1 MRWLTV
7 VLAAIVLFVA
17 TASITAML
25 WLSPTQARHGIAG
38 VEFSSVANAQVDQP
52 TDGTAPAR
60 AGVTV
65 TGEGVIAVKP
75 DLARVTLGVEVSNPS
90 ASAAQQDAAV
100 RMDAVVGQL
109 RNLGIEE
116 RDIQTTRFDLSPEY
130 ENSTNG
136 GRSPVL
142 RGYRVTNMVSVT
154 VRDVSKVGS
163 VLDAVVASGATRL
176 QGISF
181 GVSDPAA
188 AGVQGREEAM
198 KNARSKA
205 DQLARLAGGTL
216 GPAVAIEETVSASP
230 QPMVMRDQAAVAAPA
245 TPISPGTQEVRVI
258 VRVTYSLK

>member
-100 RMDAVVGQL
+100 RMDAVVGQRPEPWDRGEGYSDYSIRPL
-109 RNLGIEE
+109 AGVREQHQRWTVAGTEGIQGYQHGE
-116 RDIQTTRFDLSPEY
+116 RH
-130 ENSTNG
+130 
-136 GRSPVL
+136 
-142 RGYRVTNMVSVT
+142 
-154 VRDVSKVGS
+154 
-163 VLDAVVASGATRL
+163 GAGCL
-176 QGISF
+176 QGRVGARRGGGIR
-181 GVSDPAA
+181 GHAA
-188 AGVQGREEAM
+188 AGDQFWGERSGSRWGSGSGGGDEE
-198 KNARSKA
+198 RS
-205 DQLARLAGGTL
+205 
-216 GPAVAIEETVSASP
+216 IE
-230 QPMVMRDQAAVAAPA
+230 
-245 TPISPGTQEVRVI
+245 G
-258 VRVTYSLK
+258 